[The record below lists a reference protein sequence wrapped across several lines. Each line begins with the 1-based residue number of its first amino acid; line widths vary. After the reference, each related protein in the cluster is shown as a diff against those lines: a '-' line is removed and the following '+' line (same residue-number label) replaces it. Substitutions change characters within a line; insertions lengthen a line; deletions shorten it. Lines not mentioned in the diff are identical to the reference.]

1 MRIMAFMLMFV
12 LGIAN
17 LVRKWHCVYLYL
29 SMGIDKQLDNQT
41 QTPSRRGL
49 WRTVQPKAVQ
59 VTCLLGVHRRRLLR
73 LAWSLHRSVHMPSLF
88 LENF

>member
-1 MRIMAFMLMFV
+1 MAFMLMFV

-49 WRTVQPKAVQ
+49 WRAVQPKAV
-59 VTCLLGVHRRRLLR
+59 
-73 LAWSLHRSVHMPSLF
+73 
-88 LENF
+88 